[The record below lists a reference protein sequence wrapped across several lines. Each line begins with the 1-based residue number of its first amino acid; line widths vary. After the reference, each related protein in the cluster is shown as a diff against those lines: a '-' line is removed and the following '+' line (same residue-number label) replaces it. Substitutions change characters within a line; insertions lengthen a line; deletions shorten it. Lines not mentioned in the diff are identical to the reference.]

1 MDKAV
6 HGCLAAAVIAV
17 DAQGRIAVFNAAAA
31 LLVAGRAKTLKEGAA
46 QAAAALDSGKAK
58 ATLAKLVEASNRG

>member
-1 MDKAV
+1 MLFRSKSPYRD
-6 HGCLAAAVIAV
+6 IAV
-17 DAQGRIAVFNAAAA
+17 LNAGAA

-46 QAAAALDSGKAK
+46 QAAQALDSGKAK